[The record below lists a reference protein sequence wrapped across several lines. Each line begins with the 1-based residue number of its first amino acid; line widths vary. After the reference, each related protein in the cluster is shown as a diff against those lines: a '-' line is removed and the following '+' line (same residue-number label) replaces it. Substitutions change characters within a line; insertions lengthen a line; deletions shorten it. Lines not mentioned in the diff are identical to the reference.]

1 MNAEEYTIS
10 ATAGK
15 KEMFLR
21 RNEAEASKRHQQDSY
36 NLGSPAVFYIQGF
49 SVQSCLSDPAF
60 ERDGLPCGSE
70 DSGKRLTAVLRGGRS
85 GEGCLSLITQR
96 WVYILQHNIK
106 TVFMTLWV
114 GFFSFFCHSKGLLWL
129 VYITGDPEG
138 IRYSIFTKKLSYSP

>member
-70 DSGKRLTAVLRGGRS
+70 DSGKRLTAVLRGERS
-85 GEGCLSLITQR
+85 GEIHVWRRIRMSEGKRYTSVAKEQSPFCLCYDRDI
-96 WVYILQHNIK
+96 
-106 TVFMTLWV
+106 
-114 GFFSFFCHSKGLLWL
+114 
-129 VYITGDPEG
+129 
-138 IRYSIFTKKLSYSP
+138 